1 MNSASEKPRPANRL
15 KDETSPYLQQHA
27 YNPVDWYPWG
37 EEAIQKSRD
46 ENKPIFLSIG
56 YSACH
61 WCHVMEHESF
71 ENDDIATIMN
81 EHFVNIKVDREERPD
96 LDQIYMNAVV
106 ALTRRGGW
114 PMSVFL
120 TPNLKPFF
128 GGTYWPPQSRMGM
141 PGFTDILN
149 RVQTV
154 WKDREAELM
163 QGADELTSAV
173 QQMGQ
178 VRSGEAEL
186 DESLLSNALRE
197 LISSTDT
204 EHGGFGEAPKFPHP
218 MDIRLMLRVAQRAQS
233 EDGFRLARLTLD
245 KMAAG
250 GIYDHLGGG
259 FHRYATDTRWL
270 IPHFEKMLYDNAL
283 LIPGYLEAWQ
293 LTGEP
298 RYEEVVRESLD
309 YILREMTQPDGGFY
323 STQDADSEGEE
334 GKFFVWQRGEVEQL
348 LGEDAELVCACY
360 DVTAPGNWEGKTILQ
375 RVLSDDDAAEK
386 FDLSAADVKTKLA
399 ECREKLFERRKTRI
413 APGRDD
419 KILVSW
425 NGLMIAAMAKAGAVF
440 NEPRYLE
447 AAQSATSF
455 IKQNLF
461 DESGRLQHAWKD
473 GRARF
478 AGCLDDYSGLVDG
491 LTELFLATQNVEYL
505 EDAEALA
512 THMLRLF
519 QDDETGGLFFTA
531 DDHEELIARNIDTQ
545 DNATPSG
552 NALAATALLKLGR
565 ILNQTEFEEAAERI
579 LKLLSGQM
587 AQIPLVSG
595 QSLMAFDLYR
605 GPTYEAIFFP
615 GENEDESEAI
625 REIHR
630 TSFLP
635 KVLWLEAAPNLQN
648 CDNLQAL
655 FSGRSAVNG
664 QPTLYLCDRG
674 RCELPVSGVE
684 KIRERLEE
692 LQSKNFTTS

>member
-1 MNSASEKPRPANRL
+1 
-15 KDETSPYLQQHA
+15 
-27 YNPVDWYPWG
+27 
-37 EEAIQKSRD
+37 
-46 ENKPIFLSIG
+46 
-56 YSACH
+56 
-61 WCHVMEHESF
+61 MEHESF
-71 ENDDIATIMN
+71 ENDDIAAIMN

-120 TPNLKPFF
+120 TPDLKPFF
-128 GGTYWPPQSRMGM
+128 GGTYWPPKARMGM

-173 QQMGQ
+173 QEMGQ
-178 VRSGEAEL
+178 VRSGEAVL
-186 DESLLSNALRE
+186 DESLLTNALQE
-197 LISSTDT
+197 LIASTDT
-204 EHGGFGEAPKFPHP
+204 VDGGFGEAPKFPHP
-218 MDIRLMLRVAQRAQS
+218 MDLRVLLRTAQREQN
-233 EDGFRLARLTLD
+233 EDGLRIARLTLD

-259 FHRYATDTRWL
+259 FHRYATDTKWL

-293 LTGEP
+293 ITRVP
-298 RYEEVVRESLD
+298 RYESVVRESLD
-309 YILREMTQPDGGFY
+309 YILREMTQPEGGFY

-348 LGEDAELVCACY
+348 LGDDAELFCVCY

-375 RVLSDDDAAEK
+375 RIMSDNDAADK
-386 FDLSAADVKTKLA
+386 FGLTFEETQSKLA
-399 ECREKLFERRKTRI
+399 ECRDKLLDRRQTRI

-440 NEPRYLE
+440 NEPDYVLTACE
-447 AAQSATSF
+447 AYSF
-455 IKQNLF
+455 INENLC
-461 DESGRLQHAWKD
+461 DENGRLQHAWKD

-478 AGCLDDYSGLVDG
+478 AGCLDDYSGLIDG
-491 LTELFLATQNVEYL
+491 LIELFLATSQPNYL
-505 EDAEALA
+505 EDAERFAKE
-512 THMLRLF
+512 MLRSF
-519 QDDETGGLFFTA
+519 QDEKTGGLFFTA
-531 DDHEELIARNIDTQ
+531 DDHEQLIARNIDTQ

-552 NALAATALLKLGR
+552 NGLAATALLKLGR
-565 ILNQTEFEEAAERI
+565 LTGNQDFENAAERI

-587 AQIPLVSG
+587 AHIPLVSG
-595 QSLMAFDLYR
+595 QSLIAFDLYQ
-605 GPTYEAIFFP
+605 GPTYEAVFFP
-615 GENEDESEAI
+615 GTDDEENDAVRSAYRELFLPRVLWVEATEELQSSESLQPLLADREAI
-625 REIHR
+625 
-630 TSFLP
+630 
-635 KVLWLEAAPNLQN
+635 
-648 CDNLQAL
+648 D
-655 FSGRSAVNG
+655 G
-664 QPTLYLCDRG
+664 QPTLYLCEQG

-684 KIRERLEE
+684 KIQARLGV
-692 LQSKNFTTS
+692 LV

>member
-1 MNSASEKPRPANRL
+1 MNSSDPENRPANRL
-15 KDETSPYLQQHA
+15 LDETSPYLQQHA
-27 YNPVDWYPWG
+27 YNPVDWFPWG
-37 EEAIQKSRD
+37 EEAIEKSRA

-71 ENDDIATIMN
+71 ENDDIAAIMN

-106 ALTRRGGW
+106 ALTQRGGW

-120 TPNLKPFF
+120 TPDLKPFF
-128 GGTYWPPQSRMGM
+128 GGTYWPPKARIGM

-204 EHGGFGEAPKFPHP
+204 QDGGFGTAPKFPHP
-218 MDIRLMLRVAQRAQS
+218 MDLRVLLRVAQREQS
-233 EDGFRLARLTLD
+233 EDGIRMARLTLD

-259 FHRYATDTRWL
+259 FHRYATDTKWL

-293 LTGEP
+293 ITREP
-298 RYEEVVRESLD
+298 RYQEVVRNSID
-309 YILREMTQPDGGFY
+309 YILREMTQPEGGFY

-348 LGEDAELVCACY
+348 LGDDAELFCACY

-375 RVLSDDDAAEK
+375 RILSDDDAADK
-386 FDLSAADVKTKLA
+386 FGQTNDVVKEKLA
-399 ECREKLFERRKTRI
+399 RSRQTLLEQRETRI

-419 KILVSW
+419 KILTSW
-425 NGLMIAAMAKAGAVF
+425 NGLMIAAMAHAGSVLDESSYVQHAC
-440 NEPRYLE
+440 E
-447 AAQSATSF
+447 AYEF
-455 IKQNLF
+455 IKKNLCN
-461 DESGRLQHAWKD
+461 ENGRLQHAWKD

-478 AGCLDDYSGLVDG
+478 AGCLDDYSGLIDG
-491 LTELFLATQNVEYL
+491 LVELFLATLEPAYL
-505 EDAEALA
+505 EDAERLA
-512 THMLRLF
+512 VDMLRLF
-519 QDDETGGLFFTA
+519 QDEKTGGLFFTA
-531 DDHEELIARNIDTQ
+531 DDHEQLIARNVDTQ

-552 NALAATALLKLGR
+552 NGLAATALMKLGR
-565 ILNQTEFEEAAERI
+565 LTGNREFEDAAERI

-587 AQIPLVSG
+587 ARIPLVSG
-595 QSLMAFDLYR
+595 QSLMAFDLYQ
-605 GPTYEAIFFP
+605 GPTYEAVFFP
-615 GENEDESEAI
+615 GADDDANETVRQLSQ
-625 REIHR
+625 
-630 TSFLP
+630 TMFLP
-635 KVLWLEAAPNLQN
+635 RVFWIEATEELRQFGRLMP
-648 CDNLQAL
+648 L
-655 FSGRSAVNG
+655 FSDRNVIDG
-664 QPTLYLCDRG
+664 QPTLYLCERG

-684 KIRERLEE
+684 KIQERLGV
-692 LQSKNFTTS
+692 LG

>member
-1 MNSASEKPRPANRL
+1 MNSASDEQRSANRL

-37 EEAIQKSRD
+37 QEAIEKSRD

-71 ENDDIATIMN
+71 ENDDIASIMN

-106 ALTRRGGW
+106 ALTQRGGW

-120 TPNLKPFF
+120 TPDLKPFF
-128 GGTYWPPQSRMGM
+128 GGTYWPPRARMGM

-154 WKDREAELM
+154 WKDRSAELM

-186 DESLLSNALRE
+186 DDRLLSNALRE

-218 MDIRLMLRVAQRAQS
+218 MDIRVMLRVAQQEQS
-233 EDGFRLARLTLD
+233 EEGLRLARLTLD

-283 LIPGYLEAWQ
+283 LIPGYIEAWQ
-293 LTGEP
+293 ITQVP

-334 GKFFVWQRGEVEQL
+334 GKFFVWQRGEVERL
-348 LGEDAELVCACY
+348 LGDDAELFCVCY

-386 FDLSAADVKTKLA
+386 FDLSAEDVKAKLA
-399 ECREKLFERRKTRI
+399 NCRKTLFDHRQTRI

-419 KILVSW
+419 KVLVSW

-440 NEPRYLE
+440 NEPRYID
-447 AAQSATSF
+447 AAQSAASF

-461 DESGRLQHAWKD
+461 AQTGRLQHAWKD
-473 GRARF
+473 DRARF
-478 AGCLDDYSGLVDG
+478 SGCLDDYSGLIDG
-491 LTELFLATQNVEYL
+491 LTELL
-505 EDAEALA
+505 LA
-512 THMLRLF
+512 THQLEYLQDAETLATNMLRLF
-519 QDDETGGLFFTA
+519 QDDKTGGLFFTA
-531 DDHEELIARNIDTQ
+531 DDHEELIARNVDTQ

-565 ILNQTEFEEAAERI
+565 ILNNTDFEEAAERI

-587 AQIPLVSG
+587 ARIPLVSG
-595 QSLMAFDLYR
+595 QSLMALDLYQ

-615 GENEDESEAI
+615 GSDESDNEQVRDAY
-625 REIHR
+625 R
-630 TSFLP
+630 SLFLP
-635 KVLWLEAAPNLQN
+635 RVLWLEATQDLTSTESLQP
-648 CDNLQAL
+648 L
-655 FSGRSAVNG
+655 FAERSSVDD
-664 QPTLYLCDRG
+664 QPTLYLCERG

-684 KIRERLEE
+684 AIRKRLKPLAE
-692 LQSKNFTTS
+692 